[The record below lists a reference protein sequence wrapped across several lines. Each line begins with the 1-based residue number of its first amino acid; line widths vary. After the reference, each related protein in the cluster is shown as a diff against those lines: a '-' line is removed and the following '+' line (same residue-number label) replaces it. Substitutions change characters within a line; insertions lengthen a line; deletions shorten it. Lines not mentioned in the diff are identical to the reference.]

1 MEVVEHFAELVR
13 KPESEIDLARG
24 ALLIAA
30 AADPALDPEPPM
42 ALLDEFSQ
50 GVGDLVGLCRR
61 LFVELGFRGDTRS
74 YHSPVNSFL
83 DRVLERRLGIP
94 ITLSVVTLEVA
105 SRAGMALEP
114 IGMPAHFLVRDPR
127 SGLYIDSFGA
137 TVLDDKGCED
147 LFREVSGSGPEVPFR
162 AEMRPVVGPREILAR
177 ILLNLAHTYR
187 VNVEPKN
194 LEWVLRLRLVIPGSS
209 PEEAIQLAR
218 TIAAQGRVREAVG
231 ELEERASVAPDLAPG
246 YRRAARVLLA
256 QLS

>member
-1 MEVVEHFAELVR
+1 MAQHFAELVR
-13 KPESEIDLARG
+13 RPESEIDLARG

-30 AADPALDPEPPM
+30 AAEPALDPEPPL
-42 ALLDEFSQ
+42 ALLEEFAQ
-50 GVGDLVGLCRR
+50 GVGDLVSLCRR
-61 LFVELGFRGDTRS
+61 LFVELGFRGDSRS

-83 DRVLERRLGIP
+83 HRVLERRLGIP

-105 SRAGMALEP
+105 RRAGMTLEP
-114 IGMPAHFLVRDPR
+114 IGMPAHFLVRDPG
-127 SGLYIDSFGA
+127 SGLYIDSYGA

-147 LFREVSGSGPEVPFR
+147 LFRDVSGSGPEVPFR
-162 AEMRPVVGPREILAR
+162 TEMRPVVGPREVLAR
-177 ILLNLAHTYR
+177 MLLNLAHTYR
-187 VNVEPKN
+187 VNAEPNN

-218 TIAAQGRVREAVG
+218 AVAAQGRVREAVG
-231 ELEERASVAPDLAPG
+231 ELEERARAAPDLAPG